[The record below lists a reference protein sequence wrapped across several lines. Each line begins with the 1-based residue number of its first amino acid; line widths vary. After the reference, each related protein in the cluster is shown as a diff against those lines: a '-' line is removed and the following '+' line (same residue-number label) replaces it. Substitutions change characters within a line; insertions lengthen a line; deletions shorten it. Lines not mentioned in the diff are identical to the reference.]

1 MFGPCVPENTVVEG
15 LGGSEA
21 TPLKSWGREG
31 HFQHILKYVFPSP
44 TLPFSMAFAGE
55 FSLWDERQRI
65 EGKKIMEQQWVK
77 TIELSQILFGYRQ
90 IGKV

>member
-31 HFQHILKYVFPSP
+31 HFQHILEYVFPSP
-44 TLPFSMAFAGE
+44 TLPFSMAFVENSPYGTKGKE
-55 FSLWDERQRI
+55 LR
-65 EGKKIMEQQWVK
+65 GKKSW
-77 TIELSQILFGYRQ
+77 SSNG
-90 IGKV
+90 